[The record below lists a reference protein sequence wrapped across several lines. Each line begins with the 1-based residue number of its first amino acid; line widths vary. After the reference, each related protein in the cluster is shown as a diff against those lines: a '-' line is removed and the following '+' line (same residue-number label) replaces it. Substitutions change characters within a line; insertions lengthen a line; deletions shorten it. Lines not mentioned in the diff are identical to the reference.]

1 MPQDLMTP
9 VGRLVQ
15 GGFKLRQKT
24 DDHDKPVFKDGV
36 AVMETFIAIA
46 VPKLLVVNGQ
56 SIKNPDWDRFYAEL
70 YAVARSECGSYFD
83 ANGVCTHPGFS
94 WKIKDG
100 DGRDANGTDLS
111 GKPGFAGCWIIN
123 CSTQFMPNVFHEG
136 KFAPHEVIQNPDDV
150 VKKGYYVRASVR
162 VAGNGITPADA
173 PRKPGIFVSQQLV
186 SLVGYGDVIS
196 TGPDAAAAFAQ
207 PAAYIPPGMTT
218 TPTVAAGAPPTPGNG
233 LAPPPL
239 PTAAPAPA
247 PVATA
252 PALPP
257 PVAAA
262 PPVPAAPIP
271 VPPAPVA
278 TGPVYVMTAK
288 AAGVT
293 REQMHAQQWTDQLMV
308 EHGYMVIQ

>member
-24 DDHDKPVFKDGV
+24 DEHDKPIFKEGV
-36 AVMETFIAIA
+36 PVMETFMAIA
-46 VPKLLVVNGQ
+46 VPKTLVVNGQ
-56 SIKNPDWDRFYAEL
+56 TIKNPDWDRFYTEL
-70 YAVARSECGSYFD
+70 YNVARAECGTYFD
-83 ANGVCTHPGFS
+83 ANGACTHPGFS

-100 DGRDANGTDLS
+100 DGRDANGTLLAD
-111 GKPGFAGCWIIN
+111 KPGFAGCWIIN

-162 VAGNGITPADA
+162 VAGNGVTPADA

-186 SLVGYGDVIS
+186 SLVGYGDVIN

-207 PAAYIPPGMTT
+207 PAAYIPPGMST
-218 TPTVAAGAPPTPGNG
+218 TPTVATSAPPAPGNG

-239 PTAAPAPA
+239 PTTAPAPA
-247 PVATA
+247 QTA
-252 PALPP
+252 AALPP
-257 PVAAA
+257 PVQQATI
-262 PPVPAAPIP
+262 PPPPAN
-271 VPPAPVA
+271 VPPPPAQ
-278 TGPVYVMTAK
+278 TGPVYAMTAK
-288 AAGVT
+288 AMGAT
-293 REQMHAQQWTDQLMV
+293 REQMHAQQWTDALMI
-308 EHGYMVIQ
+308 EHGYMVQQ